1 MRSLVSANNYVFV
14 TQTCSALALLDIV
27 QLELKWPSGVNVTL
41 TQLLHHKTN
50 SAITC
55 QNLTNK
61 IKRNNF
67 LWLVTA
73 PPAVKPV
80 EEQLTE
86 MTYNLCILQLCLQV
100 SMTHLTSK
108 TISLMVEWCCWV
120 LPPMVMVQMVT
131 SAPEQC
137 CRRGW
142 SWPVISVSLTPTTPL
157 TLSNILQWSTGDQS
171 HHAWPQRAELS
182 WS

>member
-1 MRSLVSANNYVFV
+1 M
-14 TQTCSALALLDIV
+14 
-27 QLELKWPSGVNVTL
+27 
-41 TQLLHHKTN
+41 
-50 SAITC
+50 
-55 QNLTNK
+55 
-61 IKRNNF
+61 
-67 LWLVTA
+67 TA
-73 PPAVKPV
+73 PPDVKPV

-171 HHAWPQRAELS
+171 HDHAWSQRAELS
-182 WS
+182 WAELIIISGSCWHWFTVITTVKSEDSVFTWNVWSTVSSGRMIILRWCSQYL